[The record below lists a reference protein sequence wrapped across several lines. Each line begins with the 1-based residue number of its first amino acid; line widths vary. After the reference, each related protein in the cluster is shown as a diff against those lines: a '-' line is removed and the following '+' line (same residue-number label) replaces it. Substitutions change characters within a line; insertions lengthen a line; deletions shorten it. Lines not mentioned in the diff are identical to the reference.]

1 LPTQARAPYHG
12 RMTNPVV
19 LKHTLPVVLL
29 TIAQA
34 VGLPLVATGL
44 LAFEC
49 WYFGAPFNQS
59 FGLLLML
66 VMVLGVVLM
75 QPERGLMPQLIGG
88 RRELVTRLA
97 WRWLILLFLLLTIGY
112 ATKSSGEFSRRMV
125 LTWAVT
131 TPGFLIG
138 IALLLH
144 EFLKQVMA
152 DPETARRAVFAG
164 YNDIS
169 VSLAQRVERTSLSA
183 LRIEGFFDD
192 RAPERLVTKTLE
204 AGVSGPT
211 LRGGLKDIVPYVHA
225 NGIDVIFVALPV
237 SHIARVQ
244 NLLDDLRDTTVS
256 IYYVPMVFPL
266 DSIQG
271 GTSEFLGVPL
281 IALCETPFHG
291 TRGVS
296 KRLTDLT
303 LASLVLIPAAPIM
316 LAIALLVRFSS
327 PGPII
332 FKQRRYGLDGRQITV
347 YKFRTMRVTE
357 DGDTIRQAT
366 QSDSRITPLGGLLR
380 RTSLDELPQL
390 LNVLQGRMS
399 LVGPR
404 PHAVAHNEQYRKL
417 IKGYMLRHKVAP
429 GMTGLAQVHGMRGET
444 QTLEQMEA
452 RIKYDLEYLR
462 NWSPLLDLKILFKTL
477 LIVVRGEKA
486 Y

>member
-1 LPTQARAPYHG
+1 
-12 RMTNPVV
+12 MTNPVV

-29 TIAQA
+29 TITQA
-34 VGLPLVATGL
+34 VVLPCVATGL
-44 LAFEC
+44 LVFER
-49 WYFGAPFNQS
+49 WYFEVPFDQS
-59 FGLLLML
+59 FMLMAVL
-66 VMVLGVVLM
+66 VLVLGVVLL

-88 RRELVTRLA
+88 RRQLVTRLF
-97 WRWLILLFLLLTIGY
+97 WRWLILLFVLLTIGY
-112 ATKSSGEFSRRMV
+112 ATKSSQDFSRRMV
-125 LTWAVT
+125 LTWAVA

-138 IALLLH
+138 LALLLH
-144 EFLKQVMA
+144 EAFKRLLA
-152 DPETARRAVFAG
+152 DPESARRAIFVG

-169 VSLAQRVERTSLSA
+169 VSLARRVELTSMSA
-183 LRIEGFFDD
+183 LRIQGFFDD
-192 RAPERLVTKTLE
+192 RAPERLSAQKLE
-204 AGVSGPT
+204 SVASEPALKGS
-211 LRGGLKDIVPYVHA
+211 LRDIVPYVQQ

-244 NLLDDLRDTTVS
+244 TLLDDLRDTTVS

-303 LASLVLIPAAPIM
+303 LASLLLIPAAPLM
-316 LAIALLVRFSS
+316 LVIALLVRLSS
-327 PGPII
+327 PGPAI
-332 FKQRRYGLDGRQITV
+332 FKQRRYGLDGREIIV

-357 DGDTIRQAT
+357 DGDSIRQAT
-366 QSDSRITPLGGLLR
+366 RSDSRITPLGALLR

-390 LNVLQGRMS
+390 LNVIQGRMS

-452 RIKYDLEYLR
+452 RVRYDLEYLR
-462 NWSPLLDLKILFKTL
+462 NWSPLLDLQILGKTL
-477 LIVVRGEKA
+477 LIVARGDKA